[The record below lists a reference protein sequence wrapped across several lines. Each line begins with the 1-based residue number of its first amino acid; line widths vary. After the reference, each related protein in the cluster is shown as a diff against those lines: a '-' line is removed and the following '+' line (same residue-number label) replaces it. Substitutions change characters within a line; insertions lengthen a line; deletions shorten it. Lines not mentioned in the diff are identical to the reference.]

1 MNHLRPFALSRIIG
15 VFTVSL
21 FLIANSSIL
30 FAQSDAFKNGS
41 FETQTNGHPDGW
53 YFPAI
58 LSESGITMSLDSA
71 TPFEG
76 NQSALVDTTKLDA
89 ADPRT
94 FGMLNQIL
102 DPKNFQGK
110 RVRFRAA
117 VKTAERTNEGRAQL
131 WLRVDRKPE
140 TGQRGSIGAFD
151 NMQDRPITVDDW
163 QNFEIVADIEE
174 DAVRLTVGMLVMGK
188 TKAWIDGASLEIVD
202 EEVTTTAKKIPDYSI
217 ADKAPP
223 QSFFNAWLWLAMI
236 AIFFFLFSQTKNN
249 LVQRFAL
256 RFSFVYWLLYSFPS
270 PFTDIIG
277 SLLATLAKLNV
288 PIEAVGKSFK
298 TFSDGYDHYVEQVVH
313 WVAQNGLGIEGD
325 LILPNGSGDTTFAF
339 VRLLVYFGTAFCV
352 ALIWSGVFYKR
363 NTDQAWLRDML
374 QTYLRYVLAFTM
386 LGYGLAKAGFIQ
398 TQFATAGSPSEFQL
412 DRTYGA
418 SSPMGLL
425 WTFMAAS
432 PMYTFFA
439 GLGETI
445 GGLLLVFRRTAT
457 LGAIVVFGVMLNVV
471 MLNFCYDVPVKQY
484 SFHLV
489 LMSVIVLMPDVPR
502 LFNVLL
508 LNRPTEKKETY
519 DPPYTNSKTVWGYRI
534 LKAMI
539 IVCAFGVPVFNHTLK
554 EVRHE
559 HPEQVESKHLLMN
572 RGFRW
577 INEYPFNR

>member
-1 MNHLRPFALSRIIG
+1 MKPSPEILRLLTNALTSKRQKSKVTSLFQQNSTMNHLRPFALSRIIG

-163 QNFEIVADIEE
+163 QHFEIVADIEE

-202 EEVTTTAKKIPDYSI
+202 EEVTTTAKRFQII
-217 ADKAPP
+217 
-223 QSFFNAWLWLAMI
+223 QS
-236 AIFFFLFSQTKNN
+236 
-249 LVQRFAL
+249 
-256 RFSFVYWLLYSFPS
+256 
-270 PFTDIIG
+270 
-277 SLLATLAKLNV
+277 
-288 PIEAVGKSFK
+288 PI
-298 TFSDGYDHYVEQVVH
+298 
-313 WVAQNGLGIEGD
+313 
-325 LILPNGSGDTTFAF
+325 
-339 VRLLVYFGTAFCV
+339 
-352 ALIWSGVFYKR
+352 
-363 NTDQAWLRDML
+363 
-374 QTYLRYVLAFTM
+374 
-386 LGYGLAKAGFIQ
+386 
-398 TQFATAGSPSEFQL
+398 
-412 DRTYGA
+412 
-418 SSPMGLL
+418 
-425 WTFMAAS
+425 
-432 PMYTFFA
+432 
-439 GLGETI
+439 
-445 GGLLLVFRRTAT
+445 
-457 LGAIVVFGVMLNVV
+457 
-471 MLNFCYDVPVKQY
+471 
-484 SFHLV
+484 
-489 LMSVIVLMPDVPR
+489 
-502 LFNVLL
+502 
-508 LNRPTEKKETY
+508 
-519 DPPYTNSKTVWGYRI
+519 
-534 LKAMI
+534 
-539 IVCAFGVPVFNHTLK
+539 
-554 EVRHE
+554 
-559 HPEQVESKHLLMN
+559 KHLLNHSLML
-572 RGFRW
+572 GSG
-577 INEYPFNR
+577 

>member
-102 DPKNFQGK
+102 DAKNFQGK

-163 QNFEIVADIEE
+163 QHFEIVADIEE

-256 RFSFVYWLLYSFPS
+256 RFSIVYWLLYSFPS

-288 PIEAVGKSFK
+288 PIEAVGKSLK

-363 NTDQAWLRDML
+363 IKP
-374 QTYLRYVLAFTM
+374 
-386 LGYGLAKAGFIQ
+386 G
-398 TQFATAGSPSEFQL
+398 FATCFKPICGMCWRLPCWGMGSRKPVLFKRSLQLL
-412 DRTYGA
+412 DRHPSFNWIGRMERPLQWDCFGRSWQRHRCILFLRALVKPSVAYC
-418 SSPMGLL
+418 
-425 WTFMAAS
+425 W
-432 PMYTFFA
+432 FF
-439 GLGETI
+439 EE
-445 GGLLLVFRRTAT
+445 RRHWVR
-457 LGAIVVFGVMLNVV
+457 L
-471 MLNFCYDVPVKQY
+471 
-484 SFHLV
+484 SFSAL
-489 LMSVIVLMPDVPR
+489 
-502 LFNVLL
+502 
-508 LNRPTEKKETY
+508 
-519 DPPYTNSKTVWGYRI
+519 
-534 LKAMI
+534 
-539 IVCAFGVPVFNHTLK
+539 C
-554 EVRHE
+554 
-559 HPEQVESKHLLMN
+559 
-572 RGFRW
+572 
-577 INEYPFNR
+577 